1 MNAPSPQPPAVRTTC
16 PYCGVGCGL
25 LARPDGYGGASIA
38 GDPDHPANFGRIC
51 SKGSALGETLGLG
64 ERLLYPMLRQ
74 GDGSLARV
82 PWPRALD
89 AVADGFKRIIAR
101 DGPDTVAFYL
111 SGQLLT
117 EDYYVANKLMK
128 GFVGSA
134 NVDTNSRLCMASSVA
149 GHRRAFGA
157 DTVPGTYE
165 DLDAADLIVLVGSNA
180 AWCHPVLFQRMV
192 KNRRERGAKIV
203 VIDPRR
209 TATAEDADLHLP
221 IAPGMDSALFCGL
234 LVHLADRCALD
245 YRYIDTHTADFEN
258 TLARASAIAPNLAAT
273 AKATRLP
280 PADVAGFF
288 DLFRMIPNTVTC
300 FSQGVNQSAQ
310 GTDKVN
316 AIINCHLATG
326 RIGRRGQGPFS
337 LTGQP
342 NAMGGREVGGLAN
355 QLAAH
360 MAFTPADIDRVRRFW
375 RAPRMATREGLK
387 AVQLFEAIARGR
399 IKALW
404 VMATNPAVSLPRA
417 SHVRAAL
424 GKLELFVVSENVAA
438 NDTVNAGAHI
448 LLPAAAWGEKD
459 GTVTNSERR
468 ISRQRPFLPTPGEA
482 RADWWMV
489 TQVARRMGFADAFA
503 YESAADVF
511 REHAALSA
519 FENDGARDFDLG
531 TLAHLSDGAFD
542 ALDPVQWP
550 LRRGERVQTRD
561 DERRFF
567 SDGGFYTPDRKARFV
582 APERP
587 APREATSKAFP
598 FRLNTGRVR
607 DQWHTMTRSGL
618 SPRLGAHLPEP
629 FVEVH
634 PADAEAAALHDG
646 GFARVTTRHGSCVL
660 KVVLSDGQRRGSI
673 FAPIHWSDAT
683 ASSARI
689 CDVVMGDTDRYSG
702 QPEAKATP
710 AAIAPVA
717 FAFRGF
723 ALTREPLARDPE
735 KWEPFFGKDHAQN
748 RNLERDDDSNQSHPA
763 LALPHGTWWARVA
776 VPKASGLLLATN
788 DGPEIWH
795 ERVRQMS
802 GDSAELAEYCDTE
815 RGIYRAAAFAAGG
828 LAGAL
833 FIGPAAAAPQWDA
846 VKPLFEADTLA
857 GEARRVLLSGRSA
870 DGLAGAGPI
879 VCACFS
885 VGLAPIRDAIQSGAA
900 RSVEAIG
907 TALRAGTNCGSCLPE
922 LKRIVADAEVAV
934 VPAAPASQPA
944 VTTSRRIRDPAATA

>member
-1 MNAPSPQPPAVRTTC
+1 
-16 PYCGVGCGL
+16 
-25 LARPDGYGGASIA
+25 
-38 GDPDHPANFGRIC
+38 
-51 SKGSALGETLGLG
+51 
-64 ERLLYPMLRQ
+64 
-74 GDGSLARV
+74 
-82 PWPRALD
+82 
-89 AVADGFKRIIAR
+89 
-101 DGPDTVAFYL
+101 
-111 SGQLLT
+111 
-117 EDYYVANKLMK
+117 
-128 GFVGSA
+128 
-134 NVDTNSRLCMASSVA
+134 
-149 GHRRAFGA
+149 
-157 DTVPGTYE
+157 
-165 DLDAADLIVLVGSNA
+165 VLVGSNA

-192 KNRRERGAKIV
+192 KNKRERGATIV

-221 IAPGMDSALFCGL
+221 IAPGTDSALFCGL

-245 YRYIDTHTADFEN
+245 YRYIDAHTTGFEN
-258 TLARASAIAPNLAAT
+258 TLARARAIAPDLAAT

-280 PADVAGFF
+280 QADTARFF
-288 DLFRMIPNTVTC
+288 DLFRMIPNAVTC

-375 RAPRMATREGLK
+375 RAPRMAAREGLK

-417 SHVRAAL
+417 SQVRAAL
-424 GKLELFVVSENVAA
+424 GKLELFVVSEIVAA

-468 ISRQRPFLPTPGEA
+468 ISRQRPFLPAPGEA
-482 RADWWMV
+482 RPDWWMV
-489 TQVARRMGFADAFA
+489 AEVARRMGFADAFA

-519 FENDGARDFDLG
+519 FENDGRRDFDLG
-531 TLAHLSDGAFD
+531 ALAHLSDSAFD

-550 LRRGERVQTRD
+550 LRRGEQVQTREH
-561 DERRFF
+561 ERRFF

-587 APREATSKAFP
+587 VPREATSKAFP
-598 FRLNTGRVR
+598 LRLNTGRVR

-618 SPRLGAHLPEP
+618 SPRLGAHVPEP
-629 FVEVH
+629 FLEVH
-634 PADAEAAALHDG
+634 PGDAAAAALLDG
-646 GFARVTTRHGSCVL
+646 GFARVTTRYGSCVL
-660 KVVLSDGQRRGSI
+660 KVVVSNGQRRGSI

-689 CDVVMGDTDRYSG
+689 CDLVMGDTDRYSG

-723 ALTREPLARDPE
+723 ALTRAPV
-735 KWEPFFGKDHAQN
+735 
-748 RNLERDDDSNQSHPA
+748 
-763 LALPHGTWWARVA
+763 ALPRGTWWARVA
-776 VPKASGLLLATN
+776 VPEASGLLLATD
-788 DGPEIWH
+788 DGPETWH
-795 ERVRQMS
+795 ERARQMF
-802 GDSAELAEYCDTE
+802 GDGAELAEYSDME
-815 RGIYRAAAFAAGG
+815 RGVYRVAAFAAGK

-833 FIGPAAAAPQWDA
+833 FIGPAAGAPQWDA

-857 GEARRVLLSGRSA
+857 AEARRVLLSGRSA

-879 VCACFS
+879 VCACFG
-885 VGLAPIRDAIQSGAA
+885 VGLATIREAIQSGAA

-922 LKRIVADAEVAV
+922 LKRLVNRSGAGYPLPDGSQRATPLVR
-934 VPAAPASQPA
+934 AS
-944 VTTSRRIRDPAATA
+944 TS